1 MNSHGWIHDLLY
13 CKLVRL
19 SIMVHQPTPSDWRDL
34 ARQVQNEKDPRK
46 FVELAQQLIE
56 KLDDELISSRPAV
69 HTE

>member
-1 MNSHGWIHDLLY
+1 MA
-13 CKLVRL
+13 
-19 SIMVHQPTPSDWRDL
+19 HQPTPRDWRDL

-56 KLDDELISSRPAV
+56 TLDDELIFSRPAV